1 MRRRFDEPAEVSRG
15 AAMSG
20 ARKYFGT
27 DGIRGEVG
35 RPPITVDFVLKLG
48 WAAGTVLAGGRRGK
62 VIIGKDTRISGY
74 MFESALEAG
83 LTAAG
88 TDVMLLGPIPTPA
101 VAYLTRTLH
110 ATAGIVISA
119 SHNAYSDNGIKFFSG
134 DGGKLSDDAERK
146 IEKAIDSTM
155 ETVGSTD
162 IGKAVRVG
170 DAAGRYIEFC
180 KSTVPQDLTLHGL
193 RIAVD
198 CAHGATYHVA
208 PNVFSELGAEVIAIG
223 CTPDGLNINDG
234 FGAVAPGALCKAVRD
249 SRADLGIAFDGD
261 GDRVVM
267 VDADGEVVDG
277 DEILF
282 IIAAAR
288 HESGQL
294 AGGAVVGTEM
304 SNLGLEEALR
314 SRGIDLHRARI
325 GDRYVLELM
334 RKHGCTVGGEASG
347 HVICLDRVTTGDAI
361 VAALQVLHVLAR
373 SGQTLSTAKRGM
385 AKYPQALRSV
395 PATRH
400 ADSDSNPMLEKTL
413 AETREAL
420 GCGGRVL
427 LRPSGTEPVVRIMVE
442 GAAHAEVERL
452 ADRLAEAAAERLMGP

>member
-1 MRRRFDEPAEVSRG
+1 
-15 AAMSG
+15 MSG

-48 WAAGTVLAGGRRGK
+48 WAVGTVMAGGRRGK
-62 VIIGKDTRISGY
+62 VILGKDTRISGY

-88 TDVMLLGPIPTPA
+88 ANVMLLGPIPTPA

-119 SHNAYSDNGIKFFSG
+119 SHNSYADNGIKFFSG
-134 DGGKLSDDAERK
+134 NGGKLSDDVECE
-146 IEKAIDSTM
+146 IETAIDSTM

-162 IGKAVRVG
+162 IGKAVRVD

-180 KSTVPQDLTLHGL
+180 KSTVPSDLNLQGL
-193 RIAVD
+193 RIVVD

-208 PNVFSELGAEVIAIG
+208 PSVFSELGAEVIPIG
-223 CTPDGLNINDG
+223 CAPDGLNINDG

-267 VDADGEVVDG
+267 VDDGGEVVDG
-277 DEILF
+277 DELLF
-282 IIAAAR
+282 VIAVAR
-288 HESGQL
+288 HAGKEL
-294 AGGAVVGTEM
+294 AGGSVVGTEM

-314 SRGIDLHRARI
+314 SKGIGLHRARV
-325 GDRYVLELM
+325 GDRHVLELM
-334 RKHGCTVGGEASG
+334 HKHGCTIGGEASG
-347 HVICLDRVTTGDAI
+347 HVICLDRVTTGDGI
-361 VAALQVLHVLAR
+361 VSALQVLHALID
-373 SGQTLSTAKRGM
+373 SGRTLSEAKQDVS
-385 AKYPQALRSV
+385 KHPQALRNV
-395 PATRH
+395 PAARH
-400 ADSDSNPMLEKTL
+400 VDVDSNTALQDAL
-413 AETREAL
+413 ATTRAAL
-420 GCGGRVL
+420 GDGGRVL
-427 LRPSGTEPVVRIMVE
+427 LRPSGTEPMIRIMVE
-442 GAAHAEVERL
+442 GTTRAEVERFADEL
-452 ADRLAEAAAERLMGP
+452 AKVAADGLSGP

>member
-1 MRRRFDEPAEVSRG
+1 
-15 AAMSG
+15 MSG
-20 ARKYFGT
+20 TRKYFGT

-48 WAAGTVLAGGRRGK
+48 WAAGTALAGGRRGK

-88 TDVMLLGPIPTPA
+88 ADVMLVGPIPTPA

-119 SHNAYSDNGIKFFSG
+119 SHNPYSDNGIKFFSEG
-134 DGGKLSDDAERK
+134 GGKLSEDAERE
-146 IEKAIDSTM
+146 IEKALDSPMDTA
-155 ETVGSTD
+155 GSTG

-180 KSTVPQDLTLHGL
+180 KSTVPHDLNLRGL

-208 PNVFSELGAEVIAIG
+208 PSVFSELGAEVFPIG
-223 CTPDGLNINDG
+223 CAPDGLNINDG
-234 FGAVAPGALCKAVRD
+234 FGTTAPNTLCEVVRD

-261 GDRVVM
+261 GDRVLM
-267 VDADGEVVDG
+267 VDAGGEVVDG
-277 DEILF
+277 DELLF

-288 HESGQL
+288 HEGGQL
-294 AGGAVVGTEM
+294 AGGSVVGTEM
-304 SNLGLEEALR
+304 SNLGLEKALR
-314 SRGIDLHRARI
+314 SRGIELHRARV

-334 RKHGCTVGGEASG
+334 HKHGCTVGGEASG

-361 VAALQVLHVLAR
+361 VAALQVLHVLVR
-373 SGQTLSTAKRGM
+373 SGRPLSEAKRGM
-385 AKYPQALRSV
+385 AKHPQALRSV
-395 PATRH
+395 PATQH
-400 ADSDSNPMLEKTL
+400 ADPASSPALKKAL

-420 GCGGRVL
+420 GDGGRVL

-442 GAAHAEVERL
+442 GVARAKVERY
-452 ADRLAEAAAERLMGP
+452 ADRLAEAAAEWVMGS